1 MTTYLRIFALSA
13 IIALVLSACNL
24 FNNTPNVTGD
34 TPTQAVPQPT
44 PIPAMTMNV
53 TYQIVDQT
61 IEFTYL
67 IGNASG
73 LPIPGPVTVTDD
85 RVAGIICSDLAL
97 VGNFDPNLDANEALS
112 CNGTYTITQLDLDA
126 GSVAA
131 TATASAGGSASSA
144 VTTVVPIEQARK
156 LTLTK
161 TPDPLTFNAVG
172 ESIIY
177 SYVITNSGTVS
188 LGPVQFTIIDDKIG
202 TAFNCGSGGTIL
214 APGGTV
220 SCSATYLTTD
230 ADLTA
235 GTITNSA
242 YASDGTTNSDP
253 VTAAINK
260 SGTTTPPSNLTPG
273 SDISHTV
280 IRGEWLW
287 QIARCYGAAPRQVI
301 AANPQIPVPAEISP
315 GIIVTV
321 PDIGSDGTIYG
332 PPCVVWHTVQSGET
346 WNSIAND
353 FNADPFILQDANPG
367 GLIPGSEIKVP
378 RNSAGG

>member
-1 MTTYLRIFALSA
+1 MR
-13 IIALVLSACNL
+13 
-24 FNNTPNVTGD
+24 
-34 TPTQAVPQPT
+34 
-44 PIPAMTMNV
+44 
-53 TYQIVDQT
+53 
-61 IEFTYL
+61 
-67 IGNASG
+67 
-73 LPIPGPVTVTDD
+73 
-85 RVAGIICSDLAL
+85 GIRLKGILKL
-97 VGNFDPNLDANEALS
+97 
-112 CNGTYTITQLDLDA
+112 
-126 GSVAA
+126 
-131 TATASAGGSASSA
+131 
-144 VTTVVPIEQARK
+144 EQNRK

-161 TPDPLTFNAVG
+161 TPDPLTFSTVG

-188 LGPVQFTIIDDKIG
+188 LGPVQFTIVDDKIG
-202 TAFNCGSGGTIL
+202 AAFNCGSGGTTL
-214 APGGTV
+214 APGETV

-253 VTAAINK
+253 VTATINK

-287 QIARCYGAAPRQVI
+287 QIARCYGVAPKHVI
-301 AANPQIPVPAEISP
+301 AANPQISIPAEISP

-321 PDIGSDGTIYG
+321 PDIGSAGTIYG

-346 WNSIAND
+346 WNSIAD
-353 FNADPFILQDANPG
+353 DYNADLFILQDANPG
-367 GLIPGSEIKVP
+367 GLVPGDEIKVP